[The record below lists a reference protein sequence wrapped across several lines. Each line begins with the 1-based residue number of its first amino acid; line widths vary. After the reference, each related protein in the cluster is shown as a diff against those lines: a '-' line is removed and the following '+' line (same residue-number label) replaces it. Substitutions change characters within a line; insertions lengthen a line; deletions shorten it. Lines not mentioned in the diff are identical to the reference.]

1 MASYQEIER
10 NPKFIALVA
19 KRKSLGW
26 SLSIV
31 MLAIYMGFILIVSF
45 APGVLSAKLG
55 TGVTTVGIVVGVC
68 VILSAFVLTG
78 IYVRKANAEY
88 DTLTKAI
95 VEDSK

>member
-10 NPKFIALVA
+10 NPKFIALVN
-19 KRKSLGW
+19 KRKTLGW

-31 MLAIYMGFILIVSF
+31 MLAIYLGFILVVSF
-45 APGVLSAKLG
+45 APDVLSAKLG
-55 TGVTTVGIVVGVC
+55 TGVTTVGIVVGVL

-78 IYVRKANAEY
+78 IYVSKANAEY